1 MNPSAVERIVV
12 EFELV
17 VAPSEQ
23 SLELGGAIPRV
34 SNSILEINCGGLA
47 CPKIV

>member
-23 SLELGGAIPRV
+23 SLELGGAVP
-34 SNSILEINCGGLA
+34 
-47 CPKIV
+47 